1 MIDLVRVGA
10 KIALLRNKKGLS
22 QDALAEK
29 LYLSRQ
35 AISAWEVGKSAP
47 TIDNVIELS
56 KLFDVP
62 FDEIL
67 CLGEN
72 DQINPQ
78 NPYEG
83 HNHDYILRS
92 VIDGKIQVDYRSL
105 FYNSTGNERMVLLA
119 AVKSGRLLVPEKT
132 LYPLLNQDEK
142 EYLGKGVIKQ

>member
-35 AISAWEVGKSAP
+35 AVSAWEVGKSAP

-56 KLFDVP
+56 KLFGVP

-72 DQINPQ
+72 NPINPQ

-83 HNHDYILRS
+83 HDHDYILRS
-92 VIDGKIQVDYRSL
+92 VIEGKIQVDYRSL
-105 FYNSTGNERMVLLA
+105 FYNSTGNERMILLA
-119 AVKSGRLLVPEKT
+119 AVKSGRLLVPEET
-132 LYPLLNQDEK
+132 LDSILNKDEK
-142 EYLGKGVIKQ
+142 KYLGKGVIKQ